1 MPDVQNVFRR
11 GAAYWWRRSLSWA
24 DGNSDPITLS
34 FSLGTKDLGVA
45 RRRAAAM
52 TAQSEASRMSLY
64 ERVAREGLTAAER
77 DDVLRGEL
85 RDYRDGL
92 QQLTADWQFKPAWAK
107 VTEVDTDLLVY
118 EAIWSAFAKTGVV
131 DGTPSLV
138 YADRHFAALNDEQ
151 RAAARHLLGSVQIRN
166 ALQADATTRL
176 RTLGIEPNATNMALA
191 CRIILDAR
199 AQASREVRL
208 GMPAA
213 PELALAPAPTP
224 RPQVAPTASSPR
236 VVQSMIGEH
245 HVPERWRNLTP
256 VEAAELLIL
265 GNPAMLE
272 HRKQGKRAGTTVGEQ
287 TLRQIRWA
295 AVLLQKSMNPGW
307 PDAGVRPLWTC
318 TFEDLVTLDR
328 WFDKLPVTCGKSP
341 WDRDPNTTLEA
352 ICQKAVD
359 RIDIGE
365 LGAEAIGLDG
375 ATTNKHLRKLKQIHD
390 LARDEIDA
398 LPELKF
404 SKFMVED
411 LKDDRSARDAYTV
424 EQGREIFSL
433 PPWAGCRSVG
443 DRFSPGQLVFHDSL
457 FFVLLLV
464 RYTGMRREEVCK
476 LLIADIAFEHGVW
489 HIIVRRTEAGRVKNA
504 SSVRLIAICD
514 ELIRLGFMR
523 YVEALRDAGHAALF
537 PELVSEREGAK
548 KGDVFYKLWWIYIA
562 PLLTGLSRGQA
573 LHSARHSFDTEL
585 KELEVFPEHREDALG
600 HAGDHGESRRYSKA
614 TRLRKLKALVDKVP
628 VVTDQL
634 PDWTEIRLLPDAML
648 LPRAKRT

>member
-11 GAAYWWRRSLSWA
+11 GAAYWWRRSLAWA

-34 FSLGTKDLGVA
+34 FSLGTKDLSVA

-52 TAQSEASRMSLY
+52 TARSEAVRMSLY
-64 ERVAREGLTAAER
+64 ERVAREGLTAVER
-77 DDVLRGEL
+77 DDVLRAEL

-92 QQLTADWQFKPAWAK
+92 QQLTAEWQLKSAWAK
-107 VTEVDTDLLVY
+107 VTDVDADLLVY

-131 DGTPSLV
+131 DGAPDIA
-138 YADRHFAALNDEQ
+138 YADQHFGALNDEQ
-151 RAAARHLLGSVQIRN
+151 RAAARRLLGSVQIRD
-166 ALQADATTRL
+166 ALQADAATRL

-208 GMPAA
+208 GTTAA
-213 PELALAPAPTP
+213 AETALAPARTP
-224 RPQVAPTASSPR
+224 RPEVAPIVSSPR
-236 VVQSMIGEH
+236 DVKSMIDGN
-245 HVPERWRNLTP
+245 HVPEKWRNLTP
-256 VEAAELLIL
+256 VEAAELLIR
-265 GNPAMLE
+265 GNPAMFD

-295 AVLLQKSMNPGW
+295 AVLLQKSMNPDGLH
-307 PDAGVRPLWTC
+307 AGVRPMWTC
-318 TFEDLVTLDR
+318 TFEDLVLLDR

-341 WDRDPNTTLEA
+341 WDRDSNTTLEA
-352 ICQKAVD
+352 ICQRAVD
-359 RIDIGE
+359 RIDSGE
-365 LGAEAIGLDG
+365 LGADAIGLDG
-375 ATTNKHLRKLKQIHD
+375 ATTNKHLRKLKQIYD

-424 EQGREIFSL
+424 EQGQEIFLL
-433 PPWAGCRSVG
+433 PPWVGCRSVSDRLSSG
-443 DRFSPGQLVFHDSL
+443 DLVFHDSL

-464 RYTGMRREEVCK
+464 WYTGMRREEVCK
-476 LLIADIAFEHGVW
+476 LLVADIAIEHSIW
-489 HIIVRRTEAGRVKNA
+489 HINIKRTEAGRVKNA
-504 SSVRLIAICD
+504 SSVRLVAICD
-514 ELIRLGFMR
+514 ELTRLGFLK
-523 YVEALRDAGHAALF
+523 YVEAVKQSGYAALF

-548 KGDVFYKLWWIYIA
+548 KGDVFYKIWWIYIA
-562 PLLTGLSRGQA
+562 PLLTGLRRGQA
-573 LHSARHSFDTEL
+573 LHAARHTFDTEL

-600 HAGDHGESRRYSKA
+600 HAGDHGEGRRYSKA

-628 VVTDQL
+628 VVTAHL
-634 PDWTEIRLLPDAML
+634 PDNTEVRLLPDAML